1 VTEPDLRTRLQQAN
15 AFDVRVDR
23 AFDVLRG
30 HPKID
35 RTYYLA
41 SQLGDYSLIW
51 HLIGTG
57 RGLRS
62 DRDADAAIR
71 LGAVLLAESLL
82 VNQGVKRLINRDRPV
97 HEAIRPH
104 RLRTPRTSSF
114 PSGHASAAFTAA
126 GILSDGDRLWPL
138 YYAVAA
144 VVATSRIHV
153 RVHHATDVVAGAAV
167 GLAFAGVAKRLWPL
181 AEVRFSGADRSADR
195 LAERETERELDGRAA
210 PVGDLAPGRE
220 RAE

>member
-1 VTEPDLRTRLQQAN
+1 MIGDPPDLRTRLQRAN
-15 AFDVRVDR
+15 AFDRRVDK

-30 HPKID
+30 HRLID
-35 RTYYLA
+35 RGYYLA

-62 DRDADAAIR
+62 DHDADAAVR
-71 LGAVLLAESLL
+71 LASVLLVESLL
-82 VNQGVKRLINRDRPV
+82 VNQGVKRLVNRDRPV
-97 HEAIRPH
+97 HEVILPH

-126 GILSDGDRLWPL
+126 GILSDNDPLWPL

-153 RVHHATDVVAGAAV
+153 RVHHATDVLAGAVAGV
-167 GLAFAGVAKRLWPL
+167 VFAKIAKRVWPL
-181 AEVRFSGADRSADR
+181 PPPPSPGTPERPVRSEPVSRPA
-195 LAERETERELDGRAA
+195 AA
-210 PVGDLAPGRE
+210 PRPVTTE
-220 RAE
+220 